1 MVELNDFRKLILH
14 KVLRPDSYIT
24 FLNDYVCH
32 SLELKLNEPNW
43 QTVFE
48 NPLFKSIVINM
59 GSQSNISNSS
69 SMSRIHKNLFFIAQK
84 NNHKITALNCNFL
97 TLTELRVEIKGVQ
110 DGFVLLKNAHLAS
123 KDVTDF
129 IKSLCDMVN
138 SKFFI
143 FLKFFQSV

>member
-1 MVELNDFRKLILH
+1 MLIFKNKKKLVSIFSLKETIVKIL
-14 KVLRPDSYIT
+14 K
-24 FLNDYVCH
+24 YVCQ
-32 SLELKLNEPNW
+32 SVELKLNEPNW

-59 GSQSNISNSS
+59 GSQSNISNTS

-84 NNHKITALNCNFL
+84 NNQKITALNCNFL
-97 TLTELRVEIKGVQ
+97 TLTELRVEIKSVQ

-138 SKFFI
+138 SELWFLFKYCFI
-143 FLKFFQSV
+143 FNF